1 MTRTAAMRTRR
12 RANAGACLRDQRGLS
27 TLEYALLFVLIMVG
41 ALALWRKLGTSLAAN
56 VEAGQHTLSQTLDSA
71 TAANRDPSSSGPGL
85 MAPGPASN
93 AVGSTANRVRGR
105 ATSPSGAAS
114 QPMTVS
120 STRPAVAAARSGT
133 TSAVARPVEPQARGL
148 LEHAKDYLVNT
159 PGAQYALGIAAGIL
173 QGYTPG
179 GFLVPSP
186 YASSKPFEL
195 GRGLGQMGAGIAD
208 TVAGLGMVGGGGAAT
223 GVGALASVTPG
234 SPAGVA
240 LVALGVPTIAAGVAV
255 VASGVSATLAGYGT
269 FINAMSMS
277 DAAPPSGGSSGS
289 GSGSPPPAKAS
300 ANASRAGAVV
310 GREAGGALLRAANQP
325 FKNSPLAL
333 AGRALTK
340 HPEVISLTKQTLN
353 QTLRNPAAINAAA
366 EGVIGGILRSGT
378 AVVRDT
384 PRFGRVLDITAE
396 SGFGARFSEAGD
408 FITFL
413 NP

>member
-27 TLEYALLFVLIMVG
+27 TLEYALLFVVIIVG

-71 TAANRDPSSSGPGL
+71 TAANRDPSSSGPGW

-93 AVGSTANRVRGR
+93 SVGSTATGLRARV
-105 ATSPSGAAS
+105 TSPSGAAS
-114 QPMTVS
+114 QSTAVS
-120 STRPAVAAARSGT
+120 TTQPAAAAALGGA
-133 TSAVARPVEPQARGL
+133 TSTFARPVEPQARGL
-148 LEHAKDYLVNT
+148 LEQAKDYLVNT
-159 PGAQYALGIAAGIL
+159 PGAQYALGVAAGIL

-289 GSGSPPPAKAS
+289 GNGSPPPAKAS
-300 ANASRAGAVV
+300 ANAARGGGTVPERGPFHVDSKGNAIPTPPGGKVTGSPDGRFVQARDAAGNPTGVRLDGPHRPATHPDPRAQ
-310 GREAGGALLRAANQP
+310 QP
-325 FKNSPLAL
+325 HGHVPGVS
-333 AGRALTK
+333 
-340 HPEVISLTKQTLN
+340 
-353 QTLRNPAAINAAA
+353 NPD
-366 EGVIGGILRSGT
+366 GT
-378 AVVRDT
+378 PWLPIRQ
-384 PRFGRVLDITAE
+384 
-396 SGFGARFSEAGD
+396 
-408 FITFL
+408 
-413 NP
+413 